1 MAGDRMAIA
10 KGIPNGEVGKIG
22 SSPKAGPS
30 GLDKARFGSARNTA
44 KDYTNPK
51 KVVSALKK

>member
-1 MAGDRMAIA
+1 MAIA

-22 SSPKAGPS
+22 SAPKAGPS

>member
-1 MAGDRMAIA
+1 MAGDRMAVA
-10 KGIPNGEVGKIG
+10 KGIPNGQVPAKV
-22 SSPKAGPS
+22 SKAGPL